1 MQLSADAHFKDET
14 LLERKQSGWN
24 INSDASIRLGDKISF
39 DGLGLQG
46 RLSGE
51 VMTRLHTGDIAAGSG
66 ELSVNDGSYEIYGQ
80 KLDIKRG
87 RLIYDNTPLGD
98 PGLDIQAERKIDTTT
113 VGVNVRGLLRA
124 PRLQFYSSPAMSQT
138 QIVSYLLIGK
148 PLDELQTGEATTVR
162 SASSTLAIQGGGYL
176 ASQIGR
182 RIGLEQVGVETD
194 SRNQSSLVL
203 GKFLSPRLFVS
214 YGISLTQ
221 AINTVKLR
229 YTLSDHWSVKTE
241 IGEARSADIEFKI
254 ER

>member
-1 MQLSADAHFKDET
+1 MSGSLQLKGNRLLVADLPEYRVLASPDLRFDINDKNINVKGEVLIPEARLQPREVVGAVQLSADAHFKDET

-66 ELSVNDGSYEIYGQ
+66 ELSVNDGNYEIYGQ

-113 VGVNVRGLLRA
+113 VGVMPFWRA
-124 PRLQFYSSPAMSQT
+124 
-138 QIVSYLLIGK
+138 
-148 PLDELQTGEATTVR
+148 
-162 SASSTLAIQGGGYL
+162 
-176 ASQIGR
+176 
-182 RIGLEQVGVETD
+182 
-194 SRNQSSLVL
+194 
-203 GKFLSPRLFVS
+203 
-214 YGISLTQ
+214 
-221 AINTVKLR
+221 
-229 YTLSDHWSVKTE
+229 
-241 IGEARSADIEFKI
+241 
-254 ER
+254 